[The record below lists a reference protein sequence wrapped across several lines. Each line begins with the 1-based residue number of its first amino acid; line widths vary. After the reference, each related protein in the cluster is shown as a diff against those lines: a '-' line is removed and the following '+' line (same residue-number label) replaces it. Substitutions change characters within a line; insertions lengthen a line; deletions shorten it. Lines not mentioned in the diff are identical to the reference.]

1 MSIEL
6 EKLVH
11 EASGAGIIFMIYQGK
26 INSIKQ
32 TKGVVNDELM
42 HRIRNAKNGLEAY
55 FRANYGAIR
64 CFRCPK
70 GEQCND
76 GTACQ
81 YPPA

>member
-11 EASGAGIIFMIYQGK
+11 EAAGAGIIFMVWQGK

-32 TKGVVNDELM
+32 SKGQVSGELM
-42 HRIRNAKNGLEAY
+42 DRIRRAKNELDGY
-55 FRANYGAIR
+55 FRTNFSAIR

-76 GTACQ
+76 GTACL